1 MNAGREEVRKVCA
14 QRMAGSNQLPLK
26 RDEGV
31 AQGWAEE
38 SDLFLQPEDRLL
50 LIRNVVICDG
60 VAH

>member
-1 MNAGREEVRKVCA
+1 M
-14 QRMAGSNQLPLK
+14 GSNQLPLK
-26 RDEGV
+26 RGEGV

-50 LIRNVVICDG
+50 LIRNVVICGG